1 MVHFTPM
8 NWDDVAQVL
17 PVGGPPA
24 PMNRRSSIR
33 SALCG
38 LLLVT
43 GSGMAANAPVEKPT
57 LTVESDSLRLA
68 LGANAH
74 TTEFT
79 DKSSGTNYCARNP
92 GAAFARVKKAGKF
105 LAKLIRERKTAVEST
120 ATDRR
125 RTHGD

>member
-1 MVHFTPM
+1 M
-8 NWDDVAQVL
+8 NASFIRLSQFAVAFLAALQLVAAET
-17 PVGGPPA
+17 GQMKPA
-24 PMNRRSSIR
+24 
-33 SALCG
+33 
-38 LLLVT
+38 
-43 GSGMAANAPVEKPT
+43 

-92 GAAFARVKKAGKF
+92 GTAFARVKKAGKF